1 MKNTPEST
9 DATTANEENGSS
21 EGKINVS
28 IYIAF
33 TFTQILV
40 KSKIDLGKVLFDG
53 IILTF

>member
-28 IYIAF
+28 VYIAF
-33 TFTQILV
+33 TLIYYRFR
-40 KSKIDLGKVLFDG
+40 KCVL
-53 IILTF
+53 

>member
-28 IYIAF
+28 VYIAF
-33 TFTQILV
+33 TFTQILI
-40 KSKIDLGKVLFDG
+40 KCIIDLGNVFFNG

>member
-28 IYIAF
+28 VYITF
-33 TFTQILV
+33 TFTQI
-40 KSKIDLGKVLFDG
+40 KCIIDLGNVFFNG
-53 IILTF
+53 IIFTF

>member
-21 EGKINVS
+21 EGKINDS

-33 TFTQILV
+33 TFTQI

>member
-28 IYIAF
+28 IYIVF
-33 TFTQILV
+33 TFTQI
-40 KSKIDLGKVLFDG
+40 KK
-53 IILTF
+53 